1 MTGSGPFLDAV
12 RAALPA
18 MRLLTDAAET
28 DAYRFDE
35 TEYLHP
41 GRPLGVAFPATTAE
55 VVTIVRLAASHGVP
69 LVPRGAGTGLS
80 GGANGVEGALTV
92 VMTHMAAI
100 LEIDE
105 ANLVAVVQPG
115 VINADLG
122 RAAAAVGLFYAP
134 DPASFEMCTIGGN
147 LAENSGGLRC
157 LKYGVTRDAVLGLEV
172 VLADGTIIR
181 SGGKTIKDVAGYDLT
196 HLFIGSEG
204 TLGIITEATLRLW
217 PAPPP
222 RLTLLAFFGTVRD
235 AGRAVAGIT
244 AAGLVPVTLEL
255 MDRFTIR
262 AVDAALRVGLPAD
275 AGAML
280 LIESDAGPA
289 AGDELDRAE
298 AACRTAGATEL
309 ARAADAT
316 EADWLREA
324 RRKAHWSLE
333 QAGVARMDDVGVPRS
348 RVPDLLEAIES
359 ISAEEGLP
367 VGVFG
372 HAGDGNLHPTF
383 VVDRDDPTAEAR
395 INAARTRIYA
405 AALEMGGT
413 ITGEHGTGVAKR
425 GFLEA
430 QRGPDAMR
438 LMRTLKHALDPQGI
452 LNPGKVL

>member
-1 MTGSGPFLDAV
+1 M
-12 RAALPA
+12 
-18 MRLLTDAAET
+18 
-28 DAYRFDE
+28 
-35 TEYLHP
+35 
-41 GRPLGVAFPATTAE
+41 
-55 VVTIVRLAASHGVP
+55 RLAAAHGVP

-80 GGANGVEGALTV
+80 GGATGVEGALTV
-92 VMTHMAAI
+92 VMTGMAAI
-100 LEIDE
+100 LEIDQ

-134 DPASFEMCTIGGN
+134 DPASFETCTIGGN
-147 LAENSGGLRC
+147 LAEDSGGLRC

-172 VLADGTIIR
+172 VLADGTVIR
-181 SGGKTIKDVAGYDLT
+181 TGGKTIKDVAGYDLT
-196 HLFIGSEG
+196 QLFIGSEG
-204 TLGIITEATLRLW
+204 TLGIITEATLRLH

-222 RLTLLAFFGTVRD
+222 KLTLLAFFASVHD

-262 AVDAALRVGLPAD
+262 AVDAAMRVGLPED

-280 LIESDAGPA
+280 MIESDAGRGGGRRAGPGRGGLPGRGRHRDGPRGGRDRGRLA
-289 AGDELDRAE
+289 ARG
-298 AACRTAGATEL
+298 AAQGPL
-309 ARAADAT
+309 VARAGRRGAHGRRRRAAQPGARAPRRDRGAS
-316 EADWLREA
+316 AREA
-324 RRKAHWSLE
+324 
-333 QAGVARMDDVGVPRS
+333 
-348 RVPDLLEAIES
+348 
-359 ISAEEGLP
+359 GLP

-395 INAARTRIYA
+395 INAARARIYEA
-405 AALEMGGT
+405 AIALGGT

-425 GFLEA
+425 AYLEA
-430 QRGPDAMR
+430 QRGPDAVRVMR
-438 LMRTLKHALDPQGI
+438 AVKAALDPLGI